1 MVGFTMEIYYD
12 VRSYK
17 RQIGLHC
24 FERKFALHNII
35 RCVFVLIY
43 NIMISNHLK
52 KTLEFEWQDMLSLVD
67 ILLIFF
73 FKFLNS

>member
-1 MVGFTMEIYYD
+1 MHMVGFTMEIYYD

-52 KTLEFEWQDMLSLVD
+52 KKHWNLNDKICFLW
-67 ILLIFF
+67 LIFC
-73 FKFLNS
+73 